1 MVSATRAFYREIAS
15 GKLQYAQPQRDF
27 GKVKE
32 EDWEARWK
40 DPETKLVHFIG
51 KDNIFLLNVG
61 EGKLHLVANGIKE
74 FESKLKDVDQV
85 NKWFMIELIEEL
97 KNSGQYLN
105 DRQVYS
111 YRKLPVLG
119 GDYSAGNFEATD
131 IEVHF
136 CVAGQIHERVKDL
149 PPGTKIGKVNFTS
162 RR

>member
-1 MVSATRAFYREIAS
+1 MKNNLDDFIVKFDNNSANRLINDWIWLIGDDKNPILVSSIGDLF
-15 GKLQYAQPQRDF
+15 LRD
-27 GKVKE
+27 
-32 EDWEARWK
+32 
-40 DPETKLVHFIG
+40 G

-61 EGKLHLVANGIKE
+61 EGKLNLVANGIKE

-105 DRQVYS
+105 DKQVYS